1 MKRKNM
7 TTEKNIENRKGGN
20 KNLKELAR
28 LTLLNILSV
37 QGVIYTHYKN
47 NSVRFKNK
55 KMRVYNKYATLKK
68 LGNS

>member
-1 MKRKNM
+1 MMKNYKDTYQNTLTASGKN
-7 TTEKNIENRKGGN
+7 
-20 KNLKELAR
+20 NLKELAR

>member
-1 MKRKNM
+1 MI
-7 TTEKNIENRKGGN
+7 TEKNIENRKVGN
-20 KNLKELAR
+20 NNLKELAR